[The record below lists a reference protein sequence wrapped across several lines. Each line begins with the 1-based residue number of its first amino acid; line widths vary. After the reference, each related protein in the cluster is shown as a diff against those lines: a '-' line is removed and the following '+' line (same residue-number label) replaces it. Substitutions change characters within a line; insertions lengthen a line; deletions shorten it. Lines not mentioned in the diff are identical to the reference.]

1 MHSVCFGPFPYVYD
15 SFEIKISALQKYN
28 KLEKIAVCD
37 QQNMEKYM
45 EWIKIDNNGIESWY
59 LVLKLH
65 YLDKRVYGDFQFKC
79 EFKTGINTVC
89 KFYFWLNASA
99 LLYNEELK
107 KVTAIRDE
115 HRRETGAD
123 IEFKKENENSKR
135 YEDWKKDFEAPIHF
149 EEFSC
154 IDEDSLKQDTTSKKA
169 LDKQM
174 ELIMYPDE
182 IA

>member
-1 MHSVCFGPFPYVYD
+1 
-15 SFEIKISALQKYN
+15 
-28 KLEKIAVCD
+28 
-37 QQNMEKYM
+37 M